1 MILRLILP
9 TNFPVMHEKNINYL
23 ADAYNSDNFR
33 KEGHALIN
41 LLADYLEKLDNRNE
55 DVPVLPQFSPELAFS
70 NWDKELENAESKSLI
85 SLFTKVL
92 EEGIHLHHPGY
103 MGHQVNPPAPE
114 AALGGLLN
122 AFMNNG
128 MAVFEMGIPGT
139 SMERTVIKVVAKA
152 FGFSENA
159 NGLLCHGG
167 TLANLTALLTA
178 RACISKYPVWSAGNK
193 SQMAL
198 MVSEEAHYCVERAV
212 RIMGWGSD
220 GIIKIPVDDQY
231 KMRTDLLS
239 SYLQEAKNRGLE
251 VIAVVGSACSTATG
265 SFDNLSEIGTF
276 CKENKLWFHV
286 DGAHG
291 AANAFSE
298 NWRFLVDGIHLAD
311 SVAMDFH
318 KMMLSP
324 TLITALVLNDGR
336 NQFKTFAQHAH
347 YLWENDDSFEWH
359 NVAKR
364 SFECTKS
371 MLSLPVYTLLYQ
383 YGTSLFSAYIDK
395 VNSLCHYFNHLVL
408 SRKNWELPVAPSCN
422 IICFRYIPSNQF
434 KTMDI
439 NELNK
444 YIREKIVCSGKFYIV
459 QTVLNECVFLRLSI
473 TNAKTTEADLKA
485 MLNIAEGYAQNY
497 LTN

>member
-1 MILRLILP
+1 MLE
-9 TNFPVMHEKNINYL
+9 NKINYI
-23 ADAYNSDNFR
+23 ADAYNAEKFR
-33 KEGHALIN
+33 KEGHALVD
-41 LLADYLEKLDNRNE
+41 LLADYLEKLDKRDE
-55 DVPVLPQFSPELAFS
+55 HIPVMPMFSPKLAYA
-70 NWDKELENAESKSLI
+70 NWEKEIENVGDKSLI

-103 MGHQVNPPAPE
+103 MGHQVNPPAPS
-114 AALGGLLN
+114 AALSGLLN

-139 SMERTVIKVVAKA
+139 SMEKAVINVVAKS

-178 RACISKYPVWSAGNK
+178 RACISKFSVWSEGNK

-198 MVSEEAHYCVERAV
+198 MVSEEAHYCVERAAK
-212 RIMGWGSD
+212 IMGWGND
-220 GIIKIPVDDQY
+220 GIIKIPVDEQF
-231 KMRTDLLS
+231 KMRTDLLPA
-239 SYLQEAKNRGLE
+239 YFQEAKNKGIE

-265 SFDNLSEIGTF
+265 SFDNLFDIGTF
-276 CKENKLWFHV
+276 CKANNLWFHV

-298 NWRFLVDGIHLAD
+298 KWRFLVSGINLAD

-318 KMMLSP
+318 KMLLSP

-395 VNSLCHYFNHLVL
+395 VNALCQFFHHLIL
-408 SRKNWELPVAPSCN
+408 SRRYWEIPVEPACN
-422 IICFRYIPSNQF
+422 IICFRYIPSDN
-434 KTMDI
+434 KGIDL
-439 NELNK
+439 NEINK
-444 YIREKIVCSGKFYIV
+444 YIRERIIFSGKFYIV
-459 QTVLNECVFLRLSI
+459 QTTLKDCVYLRLSI
-473 TNAKTTEADLKA
+473 TNALTTEADLA
-485 MLNIAEGYAQNY
+485 SMLNTAEVLAQYY
-497 LTN
+497 LTNV

>member
-1 MILRLILP
+1 ML
-9 TNFPVMHEKNINYL
+9 EKNKNYI
-23 ADAYNSDNFR
+23 ADAYNADKFR
-33 KEGHALIN
+33 NEGHALVD
-41 LLADYLEKLDNRNE
+41 LLADYLDRLDAREENIQ
-55 DVPVLPQFSPELAFS
+55 VMPQFSPELAYS
-70 NWDKELENAESKSLI
+70 NWEKELENSESKNLI
-85 SLFTKVL
+85 TLFTKVL
-92 EEGIHLHHPGY
+92 EEGIHIHHPGY
-103 MGHQVNPPAPE
+103 MGHQVNPPAPS

-139 SMERTVIKVVAKA
+139 SMERAVINVVAKA

-178 RACISKYPVWSAGNK
+178 RACVSEFPVWSSGNK
-193 SQMAL
+193 SKMAL

-212 RIMGWGSD
+212 KIMGWGSD
-220 GIIKIPVDDQY
+220 GIIKIPVDDHY
-231 KMRTDLLS
+231 KMRTDLLPAF
-239 SYLQEAKNRGLE
+239 LEDAKNKGLE

-265 SFDNLSEIGTF
+265 SFDDLLEIATF

-291 AANAFSE
+291 AATAFSE
-298 NWRFLVDGIHLAD
+298 KWRFLVEGIHLAD

-318 KMMLSP
+318 KMLLSP

-383 YGTSLFSAYIDK
+383 YGTSLFSEYIDK
-395 VNSLCHYFNHLVL
+395 VNALCQYFQQLILTRNH
-408 SRKNWELPVAPSCN
+408 WELPVAPSCN
-422 IICFRYIPSNQF
+422 IICFRYIPSAQS
-434 KTMDI
+434 KIVDL

-444 YIREKIVCSGKFYIV
+444 YIREQIVTSGKFYIV
-459 QTVLNECVFLRLSI
+459 QTILKDCVFLRLSI
-473 TNAKTTEADLKA
+473 TNALTTEVDLKT
-485 MLNIAEGYAQNY
+485 MLDHADDYAQFY
-497 LTN
+497 LTI